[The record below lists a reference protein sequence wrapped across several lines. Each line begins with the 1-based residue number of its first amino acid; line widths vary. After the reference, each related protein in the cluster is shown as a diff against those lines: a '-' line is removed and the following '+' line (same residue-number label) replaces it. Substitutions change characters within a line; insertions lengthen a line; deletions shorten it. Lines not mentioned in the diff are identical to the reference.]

1 MLFVFITI
9 IAIAIVLFI
18 MSFFVDDK
26 IKKLEDQFEQFSIT
40 TMQDTYQLK
49 RKVKDIEEFTE
60 NMTQNNVTN
69 NNK

>member
-49 RKVKDIEEFTE
+49 RKVKDIEEFTT